1 MLRALVIDDSKAMRR
16 IIQGTLK
23 KLGFD
28 VVQAENGQMG
38 LDVLEEEDGRIDLIM
53 VDWNMPELNGFSFVQ
68 NVRANPA
75 YDEIKLIMCT
85 TETEFDQMLKAL
97 DAGANEYLMKPFTQE
112 ALVDKLG
119 LVGLMEA
126 DLAPEE

>member
-1 MLRALVIDDSKAMRR
+1 MRALVVDDSKAMRR
-16 IIQGTLK
+16 IIQGTLT

-28 VVQAENGQMG
+28 VVQAENGQRG
-38 LDVLEEEDGRIDLIM
+38 LDVLEQEGGRIDLIM

-68 NVRANPA
+68 SVRANPS

-97 DAGANEYLMKPFTQE
+97 DAGANEYLMKPFTKE

-119 LVGLMEA
+119 LVGLMEL
-126 DLAPEE
+126 DLSPDE

>member
-1 MLRALVIDDSKAMRR
+1 
-16 IIQGTLK
+16 
-23 KLGFD
+23 
-28 VVQAENGQMG
+28 
-38 LDVLEEEDGRIDLIM
+38 M

-97 DAGANEYLMKPFTQE
+97 DAGANEYLMKPFTKE
-112 ALVDKLG
+112 ALLDKLG